1 LLQDHADLRAS
12 LQRVVTMWQT
22 ELTQH
27 GGPMLFG
34 TFSIADAFFAP
45 VCMRIRTYG
54 LPVPNDVQA
63 YVARVVSLP
72 SVSRWMQEALAEKD
86 FIASQEPYRSAPQ

>member
-1 LLQDHADLRAS
+1 L
-12 LQRVVTMWQT
+12 
-22 ELTQH
+22 
-27 GGPMLFG
+27 
-34 TFSIADAFFAP
+34 
-45 VCMRIRTYG
+45 RIRTYG
-54 LPVPNDVQA
+54 LPLPEDVQA